1 MPWRPSRA
9 LVITLGVLIAAG
21 AAAWW
26 RWGRARRPAAPKI
39 ESSKAD
45 RGGIEAK
52 ISATGTLAPLKTV
65 LVGSQVSGRIAEVH
79 VDFNAPVKK
88 GQVIARLDPQL
99 FKAAVEQAEAN
110 LSGARAELQ
119 RAEALARDAK
129 RQFER
134 AKSLAER
141 KLVSQSEADTA
152 ESQAEAQAAQVIA
165 ARGEVARAEAAR
177 NQAELNLSYTTI
189 TSPIDGV
196 VISRDVDVGQTVAA
210 SLQAP
215 TLYTIAE
222 DLRKMQVNA
231 SISESDVGKL
241 AAKMRATFTVDAFP
255 QKRFEGVVREVRN
268 APKNV
273 QNVVTYD
280 AIIDV
285 DNPDLELR
293 PGMTANVTIVY
304 GERKD
309 ALRVPNAALR
319 FRPPAD
325 WWKKNGGDRTRA
337 AGTEAAAGGARAEPA
352 AGGAR
357 TERAAGTER
366 KDRADT
372 PDRKVVWRLDNG
384 EPRPVRV
391 KVGLTDGSVTEI
403 VEGDLKP
410 DDVLV
415 TEVIGGAAPAQQPQG
430 GGRRRFS
437 PL

>member
-1 MPWRPSRA
+1 
-9 LVITLGVLIAAG
+9 VIVTIGVLAILG

-26 RWGRARRPAAPKI
+26 RWGRARGASGPKI
-39 ESSKAD
+39 ETVKVD
-45 RGGIEAK
+45 RGAIEAK
-52 ISATGTLAPLKTV
+52 ITATGALAPLKTV
-65 LVGSQVSGRIAEVH
+65 LVGSQVSGRIADVL
-79 VDFNAPVKK
+79 VDFNAQVTK

-110 LSGARAELQ
+110 LSGARAELT
-119 RAEALARDAK
+119 RAEALAKDAK
-129 RQFER
+129 RQYER
-134 AKSLAER
+134 TRSLAER

-165 ARGEVARAEAAR
+165 ARGEVARAVAAK

-215 TLYTIAE
+215 TLFTIAE

-241 AAKMRATFTVDAFP
+241 SAAMRATFTVDAFP
-255 QKRFEGVVREVRN
+255 QKKFEGTVREVRN

-285 DNPDLELR
+285 GNPELELR

-304 GERKD
+304 GDRKD
-309 ALRVPNAALR
+309 VVRVPNAALR
-319 FRPPAD
+319 FRAPAD
-325 WWKKNGGDRTRA
+325 WWQGGDGHRP
-337 AGTEAAAGGARAEPA
+337 ARGDGERPA
-352 AGGAR
+352 RG
-357 TERAAGTER
+357 
-366 KDRADT
+366 DRSDT
-372 PDRKVVWRLDNG
+372 PRDPDRKTVWRLESG
-384 EPRPVRV
+384 VPRPV
-391 KVGLTDGSVTEI
+391 KIKIGLTDGSVTE
-403 VEGDLKP
+403 VLEGELEA
-410 DDVLV
+410 DDAIV
-415 TEVIGGAAPAQQPQG
+415 TELVGVSGSAPSAGQQQPGRG
-430 GGRRRFS
+430 GGGRRFS